1 MTQTLLDTE
10 KGKEV
15 KIVGSM
21 GGQEL
26 QRKME
31 SLNIRKGKHVKK
43 VATQPLNG
51 PVVISVDG
59 QQIAIG
65 RGICSKIH
73 VEEL

>member
-1 MTQTLLDTE
+1 M
-10 KGKEV
+10 
-15 KIVGSM
+15 
-21 GGQEL
+21 